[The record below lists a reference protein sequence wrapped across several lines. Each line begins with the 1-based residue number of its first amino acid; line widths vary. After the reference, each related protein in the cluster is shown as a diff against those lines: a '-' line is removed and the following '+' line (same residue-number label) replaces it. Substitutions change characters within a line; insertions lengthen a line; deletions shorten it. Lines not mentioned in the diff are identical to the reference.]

1 MSTAFVL
8 SGGGSLGSV
17 QVGML
22 LALAER
28 GITPDLVVGTSVGAI
43 NAAWIAGRPGVEGAR
58 ELADVWTSV
67 HRGDIF
73 PARPVTGL
81 LGFLGR
87 RDHLVPASALR
98 TLLRRHLTYQRLED
112 APIPVRV
119 IATEVS
125 TGLEV
130 VLDHS
135 NAVDAVTASAALPGV
150 FRPVRV
156 GNQELMDGG
165 IVNNTPLSHAVDA
178 GAQRIYVLPTGYACA
193 LPDGPHSALGVVLHA
208 LTLLLQ
214 QRLIA
219 DVTRYQH
226 TVDIR
231 VAPPLCPLSVS
242 PADFSHTRELIE
254 RSAISTRQWLE
265 SADHDP
271 DQTRMLSQH
280 RHGAA
285 DLRSYAR

>member
-22 LALAER
+22 LALAEQ

-43 NAAWIAGRPGVEGAR
+43 NAAWIAGRPGVDGAPA
-58 ELADVWTSV
+58 LADVWSSV
-67 HRGDIF
+67 HRGDVF
-73 PARPVTGL
+73 PARPLTGL

-98 TLLRRHLTYQRLED
+98 ALLRRHLTYERLED

-119 IATEVS
+119 IATEVM

-130 VLDHS
+130 VLDHG
-135 NAVDAVTASAALPGV
+135 NAVDAVTASSALPGV
-150 FRPVRV
+150 FRPVHV
-156 GNQELMDGG
+156 GGQDLIDGG
-165 IVNNTPLSHAVDA
+165 IVNNTPISHAVEA
-178 GAQRIYVLPTGYACA
+178 GADRIYVLPTGYACA
-193 LPDGPHSALGVVLHA
+193 LPDGPHSALGVTLHA

-219 DVTRYQH
+219 DVARYQH

-231 VAPPLCPLSVS
+231 VAPPLCPLTVS
-242 PADFSHTRELIE
+242 PTDFSHTTELIE
-254 RSAISTRQWLE
+254 RSATTTRHWLE
-265 SADHDP
+265 SRDHAP
-271 DQTRMLSQH
+271 DQTRTLRPH
-280 RHGAA
+280 RHDTA
-285 DLRSYAR
+285 DLPAAAR